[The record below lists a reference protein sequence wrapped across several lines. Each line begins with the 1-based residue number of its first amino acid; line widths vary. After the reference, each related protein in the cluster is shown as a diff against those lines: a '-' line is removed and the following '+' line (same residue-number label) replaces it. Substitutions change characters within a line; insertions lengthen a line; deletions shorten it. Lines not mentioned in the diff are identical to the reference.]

1 MTPDVTAR
9 SALRLPAPAKLNLF
23 LHVIGRREDGKHLLQ
38 SIFTLVSLADE
49 IDLVVRSD
57 DRIVRTGDLLCCAED
72 DLCTR
77 AARALKTAAGRP
89 ELGANIS
96 VQKRIPAGAGLGGG
110 SSDAATTLIGLN
122 RLWELD
128 FSRAELMKIG
138 ETLGA
143 DVPFF
148 IWGRSGFVE
157 GIGERISSFE
167 IPQAEYEILWPGKG
181 VSTAE
186 IFRSPN
192 LTRNT
197 ESLKMSVF
205 SKSIQDNWPDLPGRN
220 DLQPVAENVEPL
232 IAQALEALKR
242 LGLRPRMTGS
252 GSAVFAV
259 TGRQEPAL
267 GDLPSNW
274 RHFRV
279 RSLHEHPLC
288 GWMN

>member
-1 MTPDVTAR
+1 
-9 SALRLPAPAKLNLF
+9 
-23 LHVIGRREDGKHLLQ
+23 
-38 SIFTLVSLADE
+38 
-49 IDLVVRSD
+49 
-57 DRIVRTGDLLCCAED
+57 
-72 DLCTR
+72 
-77 AARALKTAAGRP
+77 
-89 ELGANIS
+89 
-96 VQKRIPAGAGLGGG
+96 
-110 SSDAATTLIGLN
+110 
-122 RLWELD
+122 
-128 FSRAELMKIG
+128 MKIG

-259 TGRQEPAL
+259 TGRQGPAL